1 MTAAFLPKQ
10 VFSSAARARDAAKP
24 TVGMSRLDGILNS
37 VAATHGQKS
46 LRPERVR
53 SSNRQ
58 DAGERLITQAV
69 TNGKTL
75 DGAEAEAGELRCPSC
90 ESVNCDI
97 DSCHD
102 CGAQQ
107 HSLDFQDDENRSFAD
122 EAEANAKK
130 QRVTYTADTHL
141 ATGRVKKLGMAK
153 VSAIVDAQARRDD
166 GTGAN
171 AQWRLGL
178 DRAVE
183 LLQGIQGG
191 APEIGQATVLTLHT
205 KLNDV
210 LKGLAI
216 HQADPACHEHDPNC
230 HFRKGRRFNQLCV
243 GIAVVQSVLE
253 QCRRVPDSTIEARVE
268 TRSLEVTPGPGH
280 SRSLEVTRGPDVRK
294 SLRQVKRMLDEA
306 MRSLEQGRAA
316 CHYPALA
323 PPPLARRTSPRLAE
337 ASGTGGSSAIAPK
350 AASAPAQAAAPPASG
365 AGPSAAPAST
375 APTLA
380 KDMCPRGPENDLP
393 RDIERLFHG
402 KCNNNAVKQAMRL
415 YASGTIRRIYSSGWL
430 PKSHTVR
437 AVALYLAH
445 KHMCAN
451 RPDLRKL
458 GLPTMFVQDKG
469 KAYGAAAQAPKSFD
483 LRRFVKQA
491 ETSGV
496 ADGAEEGSF

>member
-1 MTAAFLPKQ
+1 MFVLTRGATP
-10 VFSSAARARDAAKP
+10 AKP

-37 VAATHGQKS
+37 VTATQSLIS
-46 LRPERVR
+46 LRPEL
-53 SSNRQ
+53 N
-58 DAGERLITQAV
+58 ERLIAEEA

-90 ESVNCDI
+90 ESANCDI
-97 DSCHD
+97 DGCHD
-102 CGAQQ
+102 CAAQQ
-107 HSLDFQDDENRSFAD
+107 PSLDFQDDENRSFAD

-141 ATGRVKKLGMAK
+141 ATGRVKQRGMAK
-153 VSAIVDAQARRDD
+153 VSAIVDAEARRDE
-166 GTGAN
+166 GGAN
-171 AQWRLGL
+171 EQWRREL

-183 LLQGIQGG
+183 LLQGIPGG
-191 APEIGQATVLTLHT
+191 APEIGQATLLTLRT

-210 LKGLAI
+210 LKGLTI
-216 HQADPACHEHDPNC
+216 HQDDPKCHEHDPNC
-230 HFRKGRRFNQLCV
+230 NFSRKGRRFNKLCV

-253 QCRRVPDSTIEARVE
+253 QCRRVPASTIEARV
-268 TRSLEVTPGPGH
+268 RSLEVTPGPGR

-294 SLRQVKRMLDEA
+294 SLRQAKRMLDEA

-316 CHYPALA
+316 CHYQDPALA
-323 PPPLARRTSPRLAE
+323 PPPVARRTSPRLGE
-337 ASGTGGSSAIAPK
+337 ASGAGGSSAIAPK

-380 KDMCPRGPENDLP
+380 RDMCARDPEDELP
-393 RDIERLFHG
+393 GDIERLFHG

-415 YASGTIRRIYSSGWL
+415 YASGTIRRIYSSGWH

-445 KHMCAN
+445 DHMCAIW
-451 RPDLRKL
+451 PLPEIWL

-483 LRRFVKQA
+483 LKRRVKQA
-491 ETSGV
+491 ETFGV

>member
-1 MTAAFLPKQ
+1 
-10 VFSSAARARDAAKP
+10 
-24 TVGMSRLDGILNS
+24 MSRLDGILNS

-97 DSCHD
+97 DGCHH

-141 ATGRVKKLGMAK
+141 ATGRVNKRGMAK
-153 VSAIVDAQARRDD
+153 VSAIVDAQARRDN

-171 AQWRLGL
+171 AQWRREL

-183 LLQGIQGG
+183 LLQGIPGG
-191 APEIGQATVLTLHT
+191 APEIGQATLLTLRT

-216 HQADPACHEHDPNC
+216 HRADPACHEHDPNC
-230 HFRKGRRFNQLCV
+230 FFRKRFNQLCV

-253 QCRRVPDSTIEARVE
+253 QCRRVPVSTIEARVE
-268 TRSLEVTPGPGH
+268 TRSLEVTRGPGH
-280 SRSLEVTRGPDVRK
+280 SKSLEVTRGPDVRE

-337 ASGTGGSSAIAPK
+337 ASGTGGSSANAPK

-380 KDMCPRGPENDLP
+380 RDMCARGPENDLP

-402 KCNNNAVKQAMRL
+402 
-415 YASGTIRRIYSSGWL
+415 
-430 PKSHTVR
+430 
-437 AVALYLAH
+437 
-445 KHMCAN
+445 
-451 RPDLRKL
+451 
-458 GLPTMFVQDKG
+458 
-469 KAYGAAAQAPKSFD
+469 
-483 LRRFVKQA
+483 
-491 ETSGV
+491 
-496 ADGAEEGSF
+496 

>member
-1 MTAAFLPKQ
+1 
-10 VFSSAARARDAAKP
+10 
-24 TVGMSRLDGILNS
+24 MSRLDGILNS

-97 DSCHD
+97 DGCHH

-141 ATGRVKKLGMAK
+141 ATGRVNKRGMAK
-153 VSAIVDAQARRDD
+153 VSAIVDAQARRDE
-166 GTGAN
+166 GGAN
-171 AQWRLGL
+171 AQWRREL

-183 LLQGIQGG
+183 LLQGIPGG
-191 APEIGQATVLTLHT
+191 APEIGQATLLTLHT
-205 KLNDV
+205 KLDDV

-230 HFRKGRRFNQLCV
+230 AFRKSRRFNQLCV
-243 GIAVVQSVLE
+243 GIAVVRSVLE
-253 QCRRVPDSTIEARVE
+253 QCRRVPVSMIEARVE
-268 TRSLEVTPGPGH
+268 ARSLEVTPGPGH
-280 SRSLEVTRGPDVRK
+280 SRSLEVTRGVRK

-380 KDMCPRGPENDLP
+380 KDMCARVSENDLP

-458 GLPTMFVQDKG
+458 GLPTMCVQDKG

-483 LRRFVKQA
+483 LKRFVKHA
-491 ETSGV
+491 ETYGV